1 MNGLPDRSPGFGT
14 MPSFG
19 AGSLREMTAGGWFFA
34 LAFCAV
40 ALAAS
45 SFRIVLAPG
54 IELFLGPFFY
64 FMAYRVGGLRL
75 AIPMVLL
82 TMAPSFFWWGHGYT
96 ILLSLGQV
104 LFIDRF
110 RSIGRSLAI
119 STIVFYTTIGAAA
132 AYIFFQLYYD
142 ASSTIIVLRIIRR
155 LLNDVMMASLVDLA
169 VSLLSVKIR
178 TGRIVA
184 KRTVELAELLPA
196 SITLIVVAST
206 LVLFIGNVK
215 RWPQDLNAYRA
226 ETELQVQLHIG
237 RSLFRQE
244 PFLGLVNL
252 RKEGIASQKVV
263 ISDNASELRGTDT
276 MQQIGCQQI
285 DDGLQGS
292 GTRDR
297 TSFAFWFSACH
308 LAGVKIADRQFFY
321 LYSTRPLAESA
332 YRNVLRQMFA
342 PGILLLF
349 AILMQL
355 FLTRAMNQSLR
366 AWKEV
371 AEGFGRSG
379 LTAPGSL
386 SFAEFERP
394 IAAIV
399 SANNRFATLMDE
411 RKRLAQAVEELKA
424 QMDLS
429 LAAHITFDAE
439 TCTLNFQDISTDR
452 TAQMRSVKVHP
463 NDCMAFSENRDA
475 TEAFVEF
482 RLADDDSNDWYLL
495 VARGQ
500 LAPGHWRSGWIV
512 RLRQSKLAQ
521 NRMLQQARLVELG
534 GMASALS
541 HELKQPLFTISLC
554 AENGRLLLDQ
564 ADEEGTSRVYGKLDR
579 ISEQVHRAR
588 DIIGRISRYARIE
601 DSEPEVLD
609 LSEVIAATLIFMRP
623 LLVQHDVGVNIAQP
637 DGPPIRVIAPRV
649 GLEQVLVNAIQ
660 NSVDSIA
667 MRREAEGGE
676 LDGMIDL
683 TVALV
688 QSGLRISVTDNGGGL
703 SLSHPQAAFDA
714 FTTTKDS
721 DRGTGL
727 GLYISRQ
734 IVMEIGGSISITSRQ
749 PPERGA
755 ILTIDFPEFVVLS
768 SDTDSS
774 ALDGEAVDAQA

>member
-1 MNGLPDRSPGFGT
+1 
-14 MPSFG
+14 
-19 AGSLREMTAGGWFFA
+19 
-34 LAFCAV
+34 
-40 ALAAS
+40 
-45 SFRIVLAPG
+45 
-54 IELFLGPFFY
+54 
-64 FMAYRVGGLRL
+64 
-75 AIPMVLL
+75 
-82 TMAPSFFWWGHGYT
+82 
-96 ILLSLGQV
+96 
-104 LFIDRF
+104 
-110 RSIGRSLAI
+110 
-119 STIVFYTTIGAAA
+119 
-132 AYIFFQLYYD
+132 
-142 ASSTIIVLRIIRR
+142 
-155 LLNDVMMASLVDLA
+155 
-169 VSLLSVKIR
+169 
-178 TGRIVA
+178 
-184 KRTVELAELLPA
+184 
-196 SITLIVVAST
+196 
-206 LVLFIGNVK
+206 
-215 RWPQDLNAYRA
+215 
-226 ETELQVQLHIG
+226 
-237 RSLFRQE
+237 
-244 PFLGLVNL
+244 
-252 RKEGIASQKVV
+252 
-263 ISDNASELRGTDT
+263 
-276 MQQIGCQQI
+276 
-285 DDGLQGS
+285 
-292 GTRDR
+292 
-297 TSFAFWFSACH
+297 
-308 LAGVKIADRQFFY
+308 
-321 LYSTRPLAESA
+321 
-332 YRNVLRQMFA
+332 
-342 PGILLLF
+342 
-349 AILMQL
+349 
-355 FLTRAMNQSLR
+355 
-366 AWKEV
+366 
-371 AEGFGRSG
+371 
-379 LTAPGSL
+379 
-386 SFAEFERP
+386 
-394 IAAIV
+394 
-399 SANNRFATLMDE
+399 
-411 RKRLAQAVEELKA
+411 
-424 QMDLS
+424 
-429 LAAHITFDAE
+429 
-439 TCTLNFQDISTDR
+439 
-452 TAQMRSVKVHP
+452 
-463 NDCMAFSENRDA
+463 
-475 TEAFVEF
+475 
-482 RLADDDSNDWYLL
+482 
-495 VARGQ
+495 
-500 LAPGHWRSGWIV
+500 V